1 MSIAEA
7 ADRSPINGERSR
19 GGSEIEYW
27 GITRVSLL
35 TAFSIFIQGIEV
47 DLDEEGS
54 ICPSQPVL
62 LHEKNPIA
70 PISVPIPRVF
80 PEYRQSRALHSMTQQ
95 TTQFHEQFSR
105 RLGIAQK

>member
-27 GITRVSLL
+27 GITRLSLL

-47 DLDEEGS
+47 DFDEEGS
-54 ICPSQPVL
+54 I
-62 LHEKNPIA
+62 
-70 PISVPIPRVF
+70 
-80 PEYRQSRALHSMTQQ
+80 
-95 TTQFHEQFSR
+95 
-105 RLGIAQK
+105 